1 MSQVRNQVWSVL
13 LLGIVALAGA
23 GRVAG
28 QSASPAP
35 PAPAPTAAADPVE
48 RASWRGE
55 LTGSSLLEVSNP
67 FGDLRLRYGGASRTV
82 EVAVALQQLDPAGSR
97 LELVVNEKA
106 DPATVRVVRNAAAEP
121 PPATHGEDQSRADMV
136 VLVPRGIAVRAS
148 TDRGLAE
155 SVGLESDVELETSAG
170 KIRVRSTR
178 GRVAARSERGEIS
191 AMLLA
196 GVTKAP
202 QRFST
207 VTGSI
212 EVWVTDSCEFDVALA
227 TSGRLITDFSMQVEH
242 HDREEPD
249 KVGTAKVGAGGQPLE
264 LRSRRGDL
272 SIRRLL
278 EPDQLAVA
286 PAAGAAQP

>member
-1 MSQVRNQVWSVL
+1 MSQVRIPVWWVL
-13 LLGIVALAGA
+13 FLCGVLVGGANWVAS
-23 GRVAG
+23 
-28 QSASPAP
+28 QTPSPSPAP
-35 PAPAPTAAADPVE
+35 TPAAAADPVE
-48 RASWRGE
+48 RASWQGE

-67 FGDLRLRYGGASRTV
+67 FGDLRLRYGGSGRTV
-82 EVAVALQQLDPAGSR
+82 EVAAAIQQLDPAGSR

-106 DPATVRVVRNAAAEP
+106 EPATVRVVRSAAAEP
-121 PPATHGEDQSRADMV
+121 PPATAVVDLSRADMV
-136 VLVPRGIAVRAS
+136 VMVPRGIAVRAR
-148 TDRGLAE
+148 TDGGLAE

-178 GRVAARSERGEIS
+178 GRVTARSDRGEIS

-212 EVWVTDSCEFDVALA
+212 EVWVSDSCAFDVALA

-249 KVGTAKVGAGGQPLE
+249 KVGTATIGEGGQLLE

-272 SIRRLL
+272 SIRRLV
-278 EPDQLAVA
+278 EPDQLAVGRTDGGTE
-286 PAAGAAQP
+286 P

>member
-1 MSQVRNQVWSVL
+1 MSQVRVQAWWILFLCSVVV
-13 LLGIVALAGA
+13 GGA
-23 GRVAG
+23 HRAAS
-28 QSASPAP
+28 QPASPT
-35 PAPAPTAAADPVE
+35 PAPTAAADPVE

-55 LTGSSLLEVSNP
+55 LIGSSLLEVSNP
-67 FGDLRLRYGGASRTV
+67 FGDLRLRYGGSGRTV

-97 LELVVNEKA
+97 LELVVDEKA
-106 DPATVRVVRNAAAEP
+106 DPATVRVVRTAPAGP

-136 VLVPRGIAVRAS
+136 VLVPAGIAVRAR

-155 SVGLESDVELETSAG
+155 SVGLESDVDLETTAG
-170 KIRVRSTR
+170 HIRVRSTR
-178 GRVAARSERGEIS
+178 GRVTAHSERGEIS

-196 GVTKAP
+196 GVTNAL

-212 EVWVTDSCEFDVALA
+212 EVWVTDRCAFDVALA

-249 KVGTAKVGAGGQPLE
+249 KVGTAKIGAGGQTLE

-272 SIRRLL
+272 SIRRLV

-286 PAAGAAQP
+286 PAVGAAEP

>member
-1 MSQVRNQVWSVL
+1 MSQVRIPGWWVL
-13 LLGIVALAGA
+13 FLCGVLVGGANWVAS
-23 GRVAG
+23 
-28 QSASPAP
+28 QTPTPSPT
-35 PAPAPTAAADPVE
+35 PAPTAAADPVE
-48 RASWRGE
+48 RASWQGE

-67 FGDLRLRYGGASRTV
+67 FGDLRLRYGGSGRTV

-106 DPATVRVVRNAAAEP
+106 DPATVRVVRSAAAEP
-121 PPATHGEDQSRADMV
+121 PPATPGVDPSRADMV
-136 VLVPRGIAVRAS
+136 VMVPRGIAVRAR
-148 TDRGLAE
+148 TDGGLAE

-170 KIRVRSTR
+170 QIRVRSTR
-178 GRVAARSERGEIS
+178 GRVTARSDRGEIS

-212 EVWVTDSCEFDVALA
+212 EVWVSDQCAFDVALA

-242 HDREEPD
+242 RDREEPD
-249 KVGTAKVGAGGQPLE
+249 KVGTARVGEGGQPLE

-272 SIRRLL
+272 SIRRLV
-278 EPDQLAVA
+278 EPDQLVV
-286 PAAGAAQP
+286 PRTDGGTEP

>member
-1 MSQVRNQVWSVL
+1 VSQTESSVWLAL
-13 LLGIVALAGA
+13 LLCGVVVGGA
-23 GRVAG
+23 HRVAS
-28 QSASPAP
+28 QSATPTP
-35 PAPAPTAAADPVE
+35 TPTAAADPVE

-67 FGDLRLRYGGASRTV
+67 FGDLRLRYGGSGRTV

-121 PPATHGEDQSRADMV
+121 PLATPGVDLSRADLV
-136 VLVPRGIAVRAS
+136 VLVPRGIAVRAW

-170 KIRVRSTR
+170 QIRVRSTS
-178 GRVAARSERGEIS
+178 GRVTAHSDRGQIM

-212 EVWVTDSCEFDVALA
+212 EVWVTDTCAFDVALA
-227 TSGRLITDFSMQVEH
+227 TSGRLITDFSLQVEH

-249 KVGTAKVGAGGQPLE
+249 KVGTVRVGAGGQSLE

-272 SIRRLL
+272 SIRRLV
-278 EPDQLAVA
+278 EQDQLAV
-286 PAAGAAQP
+286 PRTDGGTEP

>member
-1 MSQVRNQVWSVL
+1 VSLVRSHAWWVLFLCGVVVCSANPVVSQSV
-13 LLGIVALAGA
+13 
-23 GRVAG
+23 
-28 QSASPAP
+28 SPTP
-35 PAPAPTAAADPVE
+35 SPTAAADPVE

-67 FGDLRLRYGGASRTV
+67 FGDLRLRYGGTGRLL

-97 LELVVNEKA
+97 LELVVNDND
-106 DPATVRVVRNAAAEP
+106 DPTTVRVVRTAAAEP
-121 PPATHGEDQSRADMV
+121 PPATHGEDPSRADMV
-136 VLVPRGIAVRAS
+136 VLVPRGIAVRAR

-155 SVGLESDVELETSAG
+155 SVGLESDIDLETTAG
-170 KIRVRSTR
+170 RIRVRSTR
-178 GRVAARSERGEIS
+178 GRVTAHSDRGEIS
-191 AMLLA
+191 AMLLS

-212 EVWVTDSCEFDVALA
+212 EVWVTDTCAFDVALA

-242 HDREEPD
+242 RDREEPD
-249 KVGTAKVGAGGQPLE
+249 KLGTARVGAGGQPLE
-264 LRSRRGDL
+264 LRSLRGDL
-272 SIRRLL
+272 SIRRLV

-286 PAAGAAQP
+286 PAQGAAEP

>member
-1 MSQVRNQVWSVL
+1 VTQVRSSVWLAL
-13 LLGIVALAGA
+13 LLCGVVVGGA
-23 GRVAG
+23 HRVAS

-35 PAPAPTAAADPVE
+35 SPTAAADPVE

-55 LTGSSLLEVSNP
+55 LTVSSVLEVSNP
-67 FGDLRLRYGGASRTV
+67 FGDLRLRYGGSGRTV

-97 LELVVNEKA
+97 LELVVDEKA
-106 DPATVRVVRNAAAEP
+106 DPATVRVVRTAPAEP
-121 PPATHGEDQSRADMV
+121 PPAGPRVDRSRADMV
-136 VLVPRGIAVRAS
+136 VLVPAGIAVRAR

-155 SVGLESDVELETSAG
+155 SVGLESDVDLETTVG
-170 KIRVRSTR
+170 QIRVRSTR
-178 GRVAARSERGEIS
+178 GRVTAHSERGEIS
-191 AMLLA
+191 ATLLA
-196 GVTKAP
+196 GVTAAP

-212 EVWVTDSCEFDVALA
+212 EVWVTDRCAFDITLA

-249 KVGTAKVGAGGQPLE
+249 KVGAAKVGAGGQTLE

-272 SIRRLL
+272 SIRRLV
-278 EPDQLAVA
+278 EPDHLAVA
-286 PAAGAAQP
+286 PAAGAAEP

>member
-1 MSQVRNQVWSVL
+1 LCGV
-13 LLGIVALAGA
+13 IVVGA
-23 GRVAG
+23 GFA
-28 QSASPAP
+28 ASQTPTPAP
-35 PAPAPTAAADPVE
+35 SPEPAPTAAADPVE
-48 RASWRGE
+48 RAAWQGE

-67 FGDLRLRYGGASRTV
+67 FGDLRLRYGGSGRTV
-82 EVAVALQQLDPAGSR
+82 EVTVALQQLDPAGSR

-106 DPATVRVVRNAAAEP
+106 DPATVRVVRSAAAEP
-121 PPATHGEDQSRADMV
+121 PSATHGENQSRADMV

-178 GRVAARSERGEIS
+178 GRVTAISDRGEIS

-212 EVWVTDSCEFDVALA
+212 EVWVSDTCAFDIALA

-249 KVGTAKVGAGGQPLE
+249 KVGTVRVGAGGQPLE

-272 SIRRLL
+272 SIRRLV
-278 EPDQLAVA
+278 EPDQLAVGRTEGEA
-286 PAAGAAQP
+286 EP

>member
-1 MSQVRNQVWSVL
+1 MSQARSHAWWVL
-13 LLGIVALAGA
+13 FLCGVVVGA
-23 GRVAG
+23 ANRAAS
-28 QSASPAP
+28 QTPSPSPAP
-35 PAPAPTAAADPVE
+35 AAAADPVE
-48 RASWRGE
+48 RASWQGE
-55 LTGSSLLEVSNP
+55 LTGSSILEVSNP
-67 FGDLRLRYGGASRTV
+67 FGDLRLRYGGSGRTV

-121 PPATHGEDQSRADMV
+121 PPAAPGEDQSRADMV
-136 VLVPRGIAVRAS
+136 VMVPRGIAVRAR

-178 GRVAARSERGEIS
+178 GRVTARSDRGQIM

-212 EVWVTDSCEFDVALA
+212 EVWVSDSCAFEVALA
-227 TSGRLITDFSMQVEH
+227 TSGRLITDFSMRVEH
-242 HDREEPD
+242 RDREEPD
-249 KVGTAKVGAGGQPLE
+249 KVGAATIGEGGQLLE

-272 SIRRLL
+272 SIRRLV
-278 EPDQLAVA
+278 EPDQLAVGRTEGEA
-286 PAAGAAQP
+286 EP